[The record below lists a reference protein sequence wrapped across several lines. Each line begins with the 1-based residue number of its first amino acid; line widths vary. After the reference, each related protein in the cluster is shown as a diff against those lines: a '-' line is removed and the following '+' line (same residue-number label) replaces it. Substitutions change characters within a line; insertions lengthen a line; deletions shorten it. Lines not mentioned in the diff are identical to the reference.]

1 MARGT
6 QITSPVNLD
15 GDWSLRSF
23 LTYGL
28 PFGLVGSN
36 LNLTSG
42 FTYSRTPGLIQGDQ
56 SIANSYAMSAGAVVS
71 SNISPDV
78 DFTLSYTGNYTISR
92 YSQQPLSNSNYFYH
106 TAGVRINL
114 IFLDG
119 IVLRNDVNNTLYTG
133 LAGGYNQDIVIW
145 NVGLGKKFFSDQRGE
160 VRLSANDILNQNK
173 SVSRTIT
180 DSYVQD
186 TQTQVLSRYFMLAF
200 TYTLR

>member
-23 LTYGL
+23 LTYSL

-145 NVGLGKKFFSDQRGE
+145 NVGLGKKFFPDQRGE
-160 VRLSANDILNQNK
+160 VRLTANDILNQNK

-186 TQTQVLSRYFMLAF
+186 TQTQVLSRYFMLTF